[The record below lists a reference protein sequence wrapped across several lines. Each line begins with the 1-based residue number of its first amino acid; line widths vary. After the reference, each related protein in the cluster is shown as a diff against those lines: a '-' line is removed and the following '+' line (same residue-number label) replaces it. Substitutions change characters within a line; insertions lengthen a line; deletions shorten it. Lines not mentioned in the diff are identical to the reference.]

1 MEIDLKSEI
10 KAEVAACVQK
20 ELGQLLNT
28 QIFQRIKK
36 NDIRFEEIEK
46 KQQVQLF
53 ETLVHNNMIKYSG
66 LDINLPFIRN
76 FYY

>member
-28 QIFQRIKK
+28 EIFQRIKK

-46 KQQVQLF
+46 KQQLQSQLF
-53 ETLVHNNMIKYSG
+53 ETLV
-66 LDINLPFIRN
+66 
-76 FYY
+76 